1 MSSSKQAHK
10 TTIETFLGS
19 YRVKDVDTRI
29 ALFAENIWFDD
40 PVGTPPILG
49 KAAMHKYFIDTIAGG
64 WDIDLVPKTIIVN
77 WNEAAAITE
86 VKAGVGGKPPI
97 VSTIIQTFIFDEDGK
112 IKTLRV
118 YADTPD

>member
-1 MSSSKQAHK
+1 MSSRSLNEKLPSDQSFGPEESLDDA
-10 TTIETFLGS
+10 
-19 YRVKDVDTRI
+19 V
-29 ALFAENIWFDD
+29 AL
-40 PVGTPPILG
+40 
-49 KAAMHKYFIDTIAGG
+49 
-64 WDIDLVPKTIIVN
+64 
-77 WNEAAAITE
+77 AAAITE